1 MISATSPETM
11 LGYHYWAIPIVNL
24 MQKSRLFT
32 KIVWTVARPW
42 AYHMAYEMG
51 SFERDNLVGKALMK
65 VGAFISKTIGK
76 SISAKNPGKSNQF
89 ANF

>member
-1 MISATSPETM
+1 
-11 LGYHYWAIPIVNL
+11 
-24 MQKSRLFT
+24 
-32 KIVWTVARPW
+32 
-42 AYHMAYEMG
+42 MAYEMG

-76 SISAKNPGKSNQF
+76 SISAKNPRKSNQF